1 MKAACKL
8 VRGCYTSL
16 LRGGVEEGDGRA
28 VRRSLNER
36 ERKKKD
42 GNRGNAEAACGAGGM
57 TESGVAPLRD
67 AAAGKS
73 EVTAVAVVGRR
84 NDAGG
89 EVHQKPD
96 FN

>member
-1 MKAACKL
+1 M
-8 VRGCYTSL
+8 G
-16 LRGGVEEGDGRA
+16 
-28 VRRSLNER
+28 RSLNER

-42 GNRGNAEAACGAGGM
+42 GNRGNAAEAACGAGGM

-73 EVTAVAVVGRR
+73 EVTAVAVAVAVVGRR

>member
-1 MKAACKL
+1 
-8 VRGCYTSL
+8 
-16 LRGGVEEGDGRA
+16 
-28 VRRSLNER
+28 
-36 ERKKKD
+36 
-42 GNRGNAEAACGAGGM
+42 M

-73 EVTAVAVVGRR
+73 EVTAVAVAVVGRR

>member
-1 MKAACKL
+1 M
-8 VRGCYTSL
+8 RT
-16 LRGGVEEGDGRA
+16 
-28 VRRSLNER
+28 RRNDR
-36 ERKKKD
+36 ER
-42 GNRGNAEAACGAGGM
+42 RR
-57 TESGVAPLRD
+57 APLRD